1 MNNDELYKK
10 FRYTTHLMKP
20 RPPRPGVP
28 GAGRPGRP
36 VEDPTR
42 GQGRILA
49 ALKLQDNI
57 PTKDLAFILGMRV
70 ASLNEHLSKLD
81 AAGLITREPSPGDK
95 RIMLIKLTEDG
106 RKIEQLHPERPNPFE
121 KLSDEQIAQLD
132 EILDRIIEHLESL
145 NEENENLS
153 PSDTDFTSWSERAR
167 ARMGEDR
174 FEAWLERISDY
185 ALEGPGRHFG
195 PRGRWHG
202 GPGHHGHEGHPH
214 HEDREGLGSDHHGH
228 GGGRGRGG
236 FGKGYGRGGYG
247 EGRGGRGWH
256 EHDGEHMK
264 GERGRGN
271 RTDHSL
277 DDSTE
282 S

>member
-10 FRYTTHLMKP
+10 FRYATHLMKP
-20 RPPRPGVP
+20 RPPKPG
-28 GAGRPGRP
+28 GRGHSHHP

-49 ALKLQDNI
+49 ALKLQDSI

-81 AAGLITREPSPGDK
+81 AAELITREPSPEDK

-106 RKIEQLHPERPNPFE
+106 KKVEQLHPEKPNPFE
-121 KLSDEQIAQLD
+121 KLSEDRIEQLD
-132 EILDRIIEHLESL
+132 EILDLIIDHLESQNSD
-145 NEENENLS
+145 NEFLA

-167 ARMGEDR
+167 ARMGDDR

-185 ALEGPGRHFG
+185 APDGPGRHFG
-195 PRGRWHG
+195 PRGRRHG
-202 GPGHHGHEGHPH
+202 GPGFRDHEHHPH
-214 HEDREGLGSDHHGH
+214 HRNQHDGPSR
-228 GGGRGRGG
+228 
-236 FGKGYGRGGYG
+236 FG
-247 EGRGGRGWH
+247 EGPGNHGFPQ
-256 EHDGEHMK
+256 EHNRQRMK
-264 GERGRGN
+264 GEPGLGN

-277 DDSTE
+277 DNNADA
-282 S
+282 